1 MLPYLREKGNANWS
15 WFGFQFQPLHDFN
28 RNTYFPFTN
37 GVIVAGTEIGS
48 PARKAGFKVND
59 RIVAV
64 DGVPVTAL
72 NAEDLPALERR
83 LGRFPVGKAVK
94 IDYARGDETLSA
106 SVAPRE
112 KGKVEGTEK
121 VYPRWGFTAKEI
133 NRFNEPELAFFAPSG
148 GVYVAA
154 TAWEGNAANSGLKR
168 RDIVKSMDGKK
179 VETLEDLDA
188 LYKKA
193 LDGLPAQDKMSVTVD
208 RKGREFHIILKYRE
222 DTEKDDLQ

>member
-1 MLPYLREKGNANWS
+1 MRTLRLLFIAS
-15 WFGFQFQPLHDFN
+15 RVFISVILRLFLLS
-28 RNTYFPFTN
+28 
-37 GVIVAGTEIGS
+37 GVTSVLQRA
-48 PARKAGFKVND
+48 
-59 RIVAV
+59 VAV
-64 DGVPVTAL
+64 VF
-72 NAEDLPALERR
+72 LP
-83 LGRFPVGKAVK
+83 GRPVGKAVK
-94 IDYARGDETLSA
+94 FDYARGGETLSA

-112 KGKVEGTEK
+112 KGKVEGAEK

-154 TAWEGNAANSGLKR
+154 TAWEGNAATSGLKS

-179 VETLEDLDA
+179 VETIEDLDV

-208 RKGREFHIILKYRE
+208 RKGIELHYILKYRE

>member
-1 MLPYLREKGNANWS
+1 
-15 WFGFQFQPLHDFN
+15 
-28 RNTYFPFTN
+28 
-37 GVIVAGTEIGS
+37 
-48 PARKAGFKVND
+48 
-59 RIVAV
+59 
-64 DGVPVTAL
+64 
-72 NAEDLPALERR
+72 
-83 LGRFPVGKAVK
+83 VK
-94 IDYARGDETLSA
+94 IDYMRGGEALTA
-106 SVAPRE
+106 KVAPRE
-112 KGKVEGTEK
+112 KGKVEGEEK
-121 VYPRWGFTAKEI
+121 VFSRWGFTAKEI
-133 NRFNEPELAFFAPSG
+133 NRFNEPDLAFFAPSG

-208 RKGREFHIILKYRE
+208 RKGRELHFILKYRE